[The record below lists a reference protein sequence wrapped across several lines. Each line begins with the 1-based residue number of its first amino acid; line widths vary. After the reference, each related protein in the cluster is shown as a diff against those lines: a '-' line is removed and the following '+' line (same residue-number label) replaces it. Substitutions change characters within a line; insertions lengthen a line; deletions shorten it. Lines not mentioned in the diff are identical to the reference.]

1 MTEAGAGELARFGW
15 GPRWAALFADAVET
29 LGAGP
34 AARPGRIV
42 RHDGVAVMVATDD
55 GTVQL
60 PVRGAVDAP
69 AVGDWVVVDEGA
81 VAAILPR
88 TSLMRRRDPDKDV
101 EQVLAANVDVVGIV
115 CGLDRPVKHGRIQR
129 TAMLAGDAGALPLV
143 ILTKADVVDDAD
155 AIVAEVSDA
164 HPTLDVVGVDAKG
177 GGGLESVRS
186 AIAGKTVVLVGE
198 SGAGKSTLTNA
209 LAGEDL
215 AATGEVRRGDAKGR
229 HTTTAREM
237 HPLPDGAVMV
247 DSPGIRSVGVWVD
260 ADTLSEAFSD
270 IEDLA
275 GGCRFSDC
283 AHASEPGCAVTQA
296 VVDGELAAA
305 RLEAFREMAA
315 EVASAERR
323 ADPQAEKRYGRRFSK
338 VLKQHYTQNPRKD

>member
-1 MTEAGAGELARFGW
+1 MTEPGTGELARFGW
-15 GPRWAALFADAVET
+15 SPRWAALFADAVDSLE
-29 LGAGP
+29 LGATP
-34 AARPGRIV
+34 RPGRIV
-42 RHDGVAVMVATDD
+42 RHDGVAVMVATDE
-55 GTVQL
+55 GTEQL
-60 PVRGAVDAP
+60 PVRGAVEAP
-69 AVGDWVVVDEGA
+69 AVGDWVVVADDA

-129 TAMLAGDAGALPLV
+129 TAMLAGDAGAWPLV
-143 ILTKADVVDDAD
+143 LLTKADVVGDLDER
-155 AIVAEVSDA
+155 VAAVRDA
-164 HPTLDVVGVDAKG
+164 HPTLDVLAVDAKG
-177 GGGLESVRS
+177 GAGLDAVRT

-215 AATGEVRRGDAKGR
+215 AATAEVRRGDAKGR

-237 HPLPDGAVMV
+237 HPLPGGAVMV

-260 ADTLSEAFSD
+260 ADTLAEAFSD
-270 IEDLA
+270 IEELA
-275 GGCRFSDC
+275 EGCRFSDC
-283 AHASEPGCAVTQA
+283 AHASEPGCAVTAA
-296 VVDGELAAA
+296 VADGELAAS
-305 RLEAFREMAA
+305 RLEAFHEMAA
-315 EVASAERR
+315 EVAAAERR

-338 VLKQHYTQNPRKD
+338 VLKEHYSQNPRKE